1 MGQATM
7 EQLTAGHGALTAM
20 RTGRGRDLVLFHALF
35 ADRTLFDPL
44 LPLLAD
50 HFRVTLFNLPGFHDS
65 EPAMLPLMD
74 AYLARLEDGYQEF
87 DIAPDAVLLGAGFGG
102 LLALA
107 FALDHP
113 ERVGKLIVSG
123 TTARLGDDD
132 RARLPQLAE
141 AVAAAKVD
149 PVAHQLAERLY
160 SSSFR
165 ARGDVTETCRR
176 TLLAIDPKAMGAA
189 CKVLEEADL
198 TPLLGRLEVPTLI
211 VAGADDAM
219 VPAAAQKALAG
230 QIAGG
235 SYHAIDG
242 SGHFPMLEQREAF
255 RAAIARFVGL

>member
-1 MGQATM
+1 M
-7 EQLTAGHGALTAM
+7 EQLTAGHGALTAT

-44 LPLLAD
+44 LPQLAER
-50 HFRVTLFNLPGFHDS
+50 FRVTLFNLPGFHGS

-87 DIAPDAVLLGAGFGG
+87 EIAPDAVLLGAGFGG

-132 RARLPQLAE
+132 RALLPQLAD
-141 AVAAAKVD
+141 AVAAAHVEQ
-149 PVAHQLAERLY
+149 VAEQLAERLY
-160 SSSFR
+160 SPAFR
-165 ARGDVTETCRR
+165 AGRDVADICRR
-176 TLLAIDPKAMGAA
+176 TLLAIDPKAMDAA
-189 CKVLEEADL
+189 CRVLDEADL
-198 TPLLGRLEVPTLI
+198 GPLLGRLDVPTLV
-211 VAGADDAM
+211 VAGAEDAM
-219 VPAAAQKALAG
+219 LPPAEQKALAG

-242 SGHFPMLEQREAF
+242 SGHFPMLEQPEAF

>member
-1 MGQATM
+1 M

-44 LPLLAD
+44 LPQLAER
-50 HFRVTLFNLPGFHDS
+50 FRVTLFNLPGFHGS

-74 AYLARLEDGYQEF
+74 AYLARLEDGYREF
-87 DIAPDAVLLGAGFGG
+87 DITPDAVLLGAGFGG

-113 ERVGKLIVSG
+113 ERVGKLILSG
-123 TTARLGDDD
+123 TTARLDDDD
-132 RARLPQLAE
+132 RARLPLLAE

-149 PVAHQLAERLY
+149 PLAEQLVERLY
-160 SSSFR
+160 SPAFR
-165 ARGDVTETCRR
+165 AGKDISETCRR
-176 TLLAIDPKAMGAA
+176 ALLAIDPKAMTAA

-198 TPLLGRLEVPTLI
+198 TPLLGRLAVPTLV
-211 VAGADDAM
+211 VAGAQDAM
-219 VPAAAQKALAG
+219 VPPAGQKALAG

-235 SYHAIDG
+235 HYHAIDG
-242 SGHFPMLEQREAF
+242 SGHFPMLEQPDAF